1 MWGILSK
8 GSMGLILLLDNTR
21 ANPLKDLKF
30 FLDSFRD
37 LLKDAPVVVGITKMD
52 LRNQPGVDVYQ
63 QYLAQHGLNVPVFEV
78 DARNEDDVKQLVTA
92 MLYSIDPGL
101 EG

>member
-1 MWGILSK
+1 MLS
-8 GSMGLILLLDNTR
+8 IFQPEYVTH
-21 ANPLKDLKF
+21 
-30 FLDSFRD
+30 D
-37 LLKDAPVVVGITKMD
+37 LLEDAPVVVGVTKMD
-52 LRNQPGVDVYQ
+52 LNSQPGVEVYQ
-63 QYLAQHGLNVPVFEV
+63 QYLAQHNMNVPVFEI

>member
-1 MWGILSK
+1 
-8 GSMGLILLLDNTR
+8 
-21 ANPLKDLKF
+21 
-30 FLDSFRD
+30 
-37 LLKDAPVVVGITKMD
+37 MD
-52 LRNQPGVDVYQ
+52 LNPQPGVEVYQ
-63 QYLAQHGLNVPVFEV
+63 QYLAQHNMNVPVFEV